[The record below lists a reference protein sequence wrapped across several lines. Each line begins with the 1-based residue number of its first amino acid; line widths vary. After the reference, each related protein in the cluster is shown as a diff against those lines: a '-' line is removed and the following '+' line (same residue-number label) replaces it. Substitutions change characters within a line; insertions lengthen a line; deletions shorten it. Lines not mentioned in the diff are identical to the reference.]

1 MLYHRFFLLFIFL
14 LGLLLIGCQIS
25 PKPQKVIIESN
36 NTNMIINKAQEEYIT
51 DSEINLNNY
60 SSVSCWNSNKSINC
74 EIRKTYFLIN
84 KLNRRIEDTLNGWGG
99 CCDE

>member
-1 MLYHRFFLLFIFL
+1 M
-14 LGLLLIGCQIS
+14 
-25 PKPQKVIIESN
+25 
-36 NTNMIINKAQEEYIT
+36 T
-51 DSEINLNNY
+51 DNEINLNNY
-60 SSVSCWNSNKSINC
+60 SSVSCWNSSKSINC